1 MTHDPNLRPILVV
14 DDDLAGAE
22 LTIAALS
29 EIGLANPVLVINDGE
44 AALDYLHQRGE
55 YANQLVLLPLVVLLD
70 LKMPKV
76 DGLDILREI
85 RATPRLKSI
94 PVVMLTSSDQ
104 ERDIV
109 ESYALGTNA
118 YVVKPVNIPDF
129 ITAIKSLGL
138 FWALLNRQV
147 PSQGG

>member
-1 MTHDPNLRPILVV
+1 MSFV

-22 LTIAALS
+22 LTLAALS

>member
-1 MTHDPNLRPILVV
+1 M

-22 LTIAALS
+22 LTLAALS

>member
-22 LTIAALS
+22 LTLAALS